1 MCCYTPS
8 PVLRPAHAGFMYVL
22 YCLSFTLQHPVG
34 APTQSFFLI
43 LFQTLAQCWPDGAA
57 CTNRARSK
65 TSTYGAEHLYLHT
78 SPRPEETVLPGAHG
92 TSAQTWPVR
101 RQGAKTSPLGMS
113 AHTTLPHSLWL
124 GCGAGKASLLRGSRF
139 TGDREGQELEPCHLL
154 STHVLQYDL
163 DRAGLWIY
171 HYHHQW

>member
-78 SPRPEETVLPGAHG
+78 SPPPR
-92 TSAQTWPVR
+92 R
-101 RQGAKTSPLGMS
+101 RQSCLGPMAPVPRLDLLGGREQRPALLGWVLTPLS
-113 AHTTLPHSLWL
+113 HTAFDWDVEQGRLAFLGDQDSLEI
-124 GCGAGKASLLRGSRF
+124 GKGRN
-139 TGDREGQELEPCHLL
+139 
-154 STHVLQYDL
+154 
-163 DRAGLWIY
+163 
-171 HYHHQW
+171 